1 MLHFIKGRAG
11 SGKTK
16 LLRKI
21 INEKIETESSRLLL
35 LIPEQFSFETD
46 RTMLKLLGAKK
57 HKAVDVTSFERLALS
72 TLKSMPVLKK
82 RSANGGVR
90 AAIMS
95 EALQSLDGR
104 ITVFSKQKPV
114 FTALS
119 PLVELCNE
127 LKYCRISG
135 DELLSKAEMVPEGFL
150 KEKLKDVYLINE
162 AYSALISQSYFDD
175 TEAVELLCEY
185 ALKNGT
191 FKGKTVF
198 FDGFRAFSKQD
209 AEAFSIILSQAKDVY
224 VTLCT
229 DENVGRYT
237 SFYFVKEFEKT
248 LRGIAAKNSITVTE
262 TFCEQSEDAFS
273 SDIFQLEKN
282 LFSTKKTTALP
293 SDGSITV
300 AKCLDKDDECRF
312 VATTIKKLIRSG
324 KYRCR
329 DIAVIE
335 RQAGTYKELLS
346 EELKSLDI
354 PVFEDGKRSL
364 KYEAL
369 FVYVSSVLACVTQG
383 FNTENIMTNL
393 KSGLSGLSI
402 TEISR
407 LEKYAM
413 MWNVG
418 VPAWKDGFTMHPD
431 GFGRELDSKAQ
442 ATLDE
447 INASRKKA
455 VLPLLKLK
463 KSCEDKTCKEI
474 TANIYEFI
482 NNESI
487 KDRLFDLYTSLNN
500 GGFPV
505 EANRQAVSWDVFVE
519 LLDEMAVLGAERPMT
534 LERWFELF
542 NVLIDSGEIG
552 EIPQG
557 LDEVKIGSADRIRT
571 EKLKVVF
578 LVGVNKNEF
587 PLVSV
592 KGGVLTDS
600 DRVCLTSLGLEIKPP
615 YKDSFDEEY
624 FICYCAATAASEKL
638 YLTYRS
644 VDADGSEALPSEI
657 IETAVNTIDDVKC
670 ISTTDL
676 DPVEFVESDDAA
688 FSLLA
693 KNYRLN
699 NHLRST
705 LLAYFE
711 NKAEYAG
718 KLKALEGVAGKR
730 DYSFADSTISTE
742 LFREN
747 IYLSASKIE
756 QYHNCPFSYFVRYG
770 LNAEPLRV
778 AELDPA
784 QSGTVVHLVMEKI
797 LQKYPKGDFPE
808 VNDDDLRAD
817 VEAALDEYI
826 ETKMGG
832 KADKSKRFM
841 YLYNHLVETCMA
853 ILGRLKQEFASGSFT
868 PCGFEV
874 SIGDGDIP
882 PYEVELE
889 KGKVMVKGSID
900 RVDIFSKDGISYIRV
915 IDYKTGKKE
924 FKLSELFDGLNIQ
937 MVLYLMALEKNAKHV
952 YGDFIPAGVLYLPSK
967 IGLSDYL
974 KKRSPSPEEI
984 ARQRRVCGKLSGM
997 VLESLVVLNGMGAID
1012 SPDYFPAGFDEKKQV
1027 FTGNTYLP
1035 KHFRSLSRAIDGKIK
1050 AMGDALHSGNIPA
1063 IPNGEKGEGKMC
1075 AYCSYRAICGYEVGD
1090 EIHEITKLS
1099 HNEAIKALGGEE
1111 DEQNPMDT

>member
-16 LLRKI
+16 LLREI
-21 INEKIETESSRLLL
+21 INNKIDTEGGNLLL

-46 RTMLKLLGAKK
+46 RTMLKFLGAKK

-72 TLKSMPVLKK
+72 TLKDFPALKK
-82 RSANGGVR
+82 RSVNGGVR
-90 AAIMS
+90 AALMS
-95 EALQSLDGR
+95 EALQSLEGR
-104 ITVFSKQKPV
+104 INVFSSQKTVFS
-114 FTALS
+114 ALS

-127 LKYCRISG
+127 LKYCRITG
-135 DELLSKAEMVPEGFL
+135 DTLISKTDLVEEGFL
-150 KEKLKDVYLINE
+150 KEKLKDLYLINE
-162 AYSALISQSYFDD
+162 AYTALLSQNYFDD

-185 ALKNGT
+185 ALENGT
-191 FKGKTVF
+191 FKNKTVF

-209 AEAFSIILSQAKDVY
+209 AECFSIILSQAKDVY

-229 DENVGRYT
+229 DENIGRYT
-237 SFYFVKEFEKT
+237 SFYYVKEFEKT

-262 TFCEQSEDAFS
+262 TYCAQSADAFS
-273 SDIFQLEKN
+273 SDIFQLEQN
-282 LFSTKKTTALP
+282 LFSSRKTEALP
-293 SDGSITV
+293 TDGSV
-300 AKCLDKDDECRF
+300 SVVKCIDKADECKY
-312 VATTIKKLIRSG
+312 VASAIKKLIRSG

-335 RQAGTYKELLS
+335 RQAGSYKELLS
-346 EELKSLDI
+346 EELKALDI
-354 PVFEDGKRSL
+354 PVFEDSRRSL

-383 FNTENIMTNL
+383 LNTENIMTYL
-393 KSGLSGLSI
+393 KSGLSGLSV

-407 LEKYAM
+407 LEKYAL

-418 VPAWKDGFTMHPD
+418 VGAWRDGFTMHPD
-431 GFGRELDSKAQ
+431 GFGIEFDDRAHS
-442 ATLDE
+442 TLDE
-447 INASRKKA
+447 INKARKKA

-463 KSCEDKTCKEI
+463 KDCEDKTCKEI
-474 TANIYEFI
+474 TAVVYSFI
-482 NNESI
+482 DNEGI
-487 KDRLFDLYTSLNN
+487 KHRLFDLYTSLNES
-500 GGFPV
+500 GFPV

-519 LLDEMAVLGAERPMT
+519 LLDEMAALGADSVMT
-534 LERWFELF
+534 LSRWFELF
-542 NVLIDSGEIG
+542 AILVDSGEIG

-557 LDEVKIGSADRIRT
+557 LDEVKIGNAERIRT

-587 PLVSV
+587 PLVAV
-592 KGGVLTDS
+592 KGGILTDA
-600 DRVCLTSLGLEIKPP
+600 DRVCLTNLGLEIKPP
-615 YKDSFDEEY
+615 YKDSLDEEY

-644 VDADGSEALPSEI
+644 VDADGSESLPSEI
-657 IETAVNTIDDVKC
+657 IGTAISSIENVRC
-670 ISTTDL
+670 ISTADL
-676 DPVEFVESDDAA
+676 DPVEYVESEDSA

-693 KNYRLN
+693 KNYKLN
-699 NHLRST
+699 NELRST
-705 LLAYFE
+705 LLTYFQ
-711 NKAEYAG
+711 NKPHFAG
-718 KLKALEGVAGKR
+718 KIKALDAVAGKR
-730 DYSFADSTISTE
+730 DYSFSDSSISTS
-742 LFREN
+742 LFKEN

-784 QSGTVVHLVMEKI
+784 QSGTVIHLVMEKI
-797 LQKYPKGDFPE
+797 LQKYPDGEFPGVSDE
-808 VNDDDLRAD
+808 ALRVD
-817 VEAALDEYI
+817 VEEALDEYI

-853 ILGRLKQEFASGSFT
+853 ILSRLKQEFSTGSFV

-874 SIGDGDIP
+874 GIGEGDIP
-882 PYEVELE
+882 HYEVELDN
-889 KGKVMVKGSID
+889 GKAMIKGSVD
-900 RVDIFSKDGISYIRV
+900 RVDILTKDGISYIRI

-924 FKLSELFDGLNIQ
+924 FKLSELFDGLNVQ

-952 YGDFIPAGVLYLPSK
+952 YGEFLPAGVLYLPSK

-974 KKRSPSPEEI
+974 KKRSPAAEEI
-984 ARQRRVCGKLSGM
+984 AHQRKVCGKLSGM

-1012 SPDYFPAGFDEKKQV
+1012 SPEYFPAGYDEKKER
-1027 FTGNTYLP
+1027 FTGNTYSS
-1035 KHFRSLSRAIDGKIK
+1035 KHFRSLSRVIDGKIK
-1050 AMGDALHSGNIPA
+1050 AMGDALHSGNVPA
-1063 IPNGEKGEGKMC
+1063 IPTGEKDEGKMC
-1075 AYCSYRAICGYEVGD
+1075 KYCSYRAICGYEIGD
-1090 EIHEITKLS
+1090 EIREIQKLS
-1099 HNEAIKALGGEE
+1099 HADALKALGGDDNE
-1111 DEQNPMDT
+1111 